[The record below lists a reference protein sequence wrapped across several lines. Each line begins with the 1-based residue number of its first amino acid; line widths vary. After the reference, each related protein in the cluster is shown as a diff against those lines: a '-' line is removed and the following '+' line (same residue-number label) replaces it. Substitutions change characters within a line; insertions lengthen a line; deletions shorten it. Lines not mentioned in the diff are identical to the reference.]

1 MARPLVTSSTAARTG
16 LYSYIAAVTAAYKKG
31 SQLGQSVVLTVQH
44 IGADLVAVQLRFDVP
59 VRYSRNKKEYHF
71 SADPRCSP
79 ATKLPNLKAML
90 ELPAERGGQVS
101 RWRQLIWQHS
111 QAACADGMQARG
123 RAQLNA
129 VCASS
134 HQHARTVL
142 RQ

>member
-1 MARPLVTSSTAARTG
+1 M
-16 LYSYIAAVTAAYKKG
+16 AAVTAAYKKG

-59 VRYSRNKKEYHF
+59 VRYSRNKEYHF

-79 ATKLPNLKAML
+79 ATKLPNVKAML

-123 RAQLNA
+123 RAQLKCG
-129 VCASS
+129 VCIITSACTHSS
-134 HQHARTVL
+134 APMTLLDV
-142 RQ
+142 